1 MATQFWKFALLL
13 LEFVAV
19 HGQSQTPETCEGET
33 CEEGVFMQVRSM
45 PASFLELSLA
55 QIRSGARGAPVEQLK
70 QQLRSMAMARVGA
83 GSGDPNYTV
92 WNISQANFSAVFA
105 SIKED
110 MEAIIDEIELSAT
123 RDNNQLELAR
133 GAVAD
138 CNTQLNRSVPQDVQD
153 LGSSHD
159 NCRLDQK
166 QARWNAIL
174 ASTQLNDHLQSPYA
188 SHPDAP
194 GCLRDFAQCDQ
205 STDVT
210 DPANAQRA
218 AECKGIIRA
227 WSASNLTETL
237 VQDSESAAATYEAR
251 RKECNAKQQ
260 DFEIG
265 YCSFRTHLL
274 DQCSLRDNCHDSA
287 QSLFNSTRDLI
298 LQSNASRYV
307 AYTSARQVQCYI
319 DVLSADDLTAS
330 AVDSCDQAQ
339 FDTSNLTLNIP
350 ELPAKPQCEVSDD
363 DFPCA
368 DDWIR
373 ETYRDN
379 VLYAACRPCTISAQA
394 SSSNAI
400 RLGRGAFH
408 EGDGWAGR
416 VEVFHDGQWGTV
428 CDDSFDDTAAA
439 VVCRQL
445 GFERGG
451 VVLATDPGS
460 GPVWLD
466 RVACTGSESLL
477 WDCNFTGW
485 GSHSCSH
492 EEDVGVDCQ
501 AEASW
506 ALQYNAVKGFQDAA
520 LATTDSGGFLH
531 GGWRDSH
538 FSSLYQYTNRADY
551 AAIWSYKI
559 TFGDGPSGRS
569 RHSLVWTGS
578 SRNSLILYGGATSDI
593 DGYDGAVYELTLQD
607 LYWHKDDQGISQ
619 VPARFGHSAVWVPDK
634 GMLVYG
640 GYWKGQIWEDLWLYT
655 LSNVWSRLASQAAP
669 GERYGHVAVWTQ
681 NEMLVFG
688 GNSNPHSTTLWIY
701 RPDTGSWFTFQGTS
715 YEYSTYKTSAVW
727 NPTRESMLVF
737 GHNNGPPVLTE
748 WIRNNNSWSLQRRNV
763 PDSVTYRRGTTA
775 AWVPDK
781 EVMLII
787 GGFITATRTY
797 TSEVWTFKP

>member
-1 MATQFWKFALLL
+1 MNCDVSALSSAEFTLRAQQCAVAIAILSRAELFPATWEPSSGSSRSQLGRKRERQPQGAGLAVVCTSCGPVLLHVCCHSSELL

-379 VLYAACRPCTISAQA
+379 VLYAACAALGTWRCWACVLNLCHLGASAAHCRLLSGRPCTISAQA
-394 SSSNAI
+394 SSSN
-400 RLGRGAFH
+400 
-408 EGDGWAGR
+408 
-416 VEVFHDGQWGTV
+416 
-428 CDDSFDDTAAA
+428 
-439 VVCRQL
+439 
-445 GFERGG
+445 
-451 VVLATDPGS
+451 
-460 GPVWLD
+460 
-466 RVACTGSESLL
+466 
-477 WDCNFTGW
+477 
-485 GSHSCSH
+485 
-492 EEDVGVDCQ
+492 
-501 AEASW
+501 
-506 ALQYNAVKGFQDAA
+506 
-520 LATTDSGGFLH
+520 
-531 GGWRDSH
+531 
-538 FSSLYQYTNRADY
+538 
-551 AAIWSYKI
+551 
-559 TFGDGPSGRS
+559 
-569 RHSLVWTGS
+569 
-578 SRNSLILYGGATSDI
+578 
-593 DGYDGAVYELTLQD
+593 
-607 LYWHKDDQGISQ
+607 
-619 VPARFGHSAVWVPDK
+619 VPASAIDAQ
-634 GMLVYG
+634 LR
-640 GYWKGQIWEDLWLYT
+640 Q
-655 LSNVWSRLASQAAP
+655 
-669 GERYGHVAVWTQ
+669 
-681 NEMLVFG
+681 
-688 GNSNPHSTTLWIY
+688 
-701 RPDTGSWFTFQGTS
+701 
-715 YEYSTYKTSAVW
+715 
-727 NPTRESMLVF
+727 
-737 GHNNGPPVLTE
+737 
-748 WIRNNNSWSLQRRNV
+748 QR
-763 PDSVTYRRGTTA
+763 
-775 AWVPDK
+775 
-781 EVMLII
+781 
-787 GGFITATRTY
+787 
-797 TSEVWTFKP
+797 